1 MQALSARLDRFV
13 VSWLGID
20 INDNQVDFD
29 AVERLDA
36 GKRAELVGLAPQAW
50 VGLVSNVGERLLVVA
65 VVERENGV
73 DQPVIS
79 VEAKPSRRG
88 YCVMETHDQYPT
100 ANGGRSIRHVETF
113 VCPDAAFFWRT
124 VTGAEAKI
132 ARFPGEVQA
141 GMDGYVGYGGQAV
154 QFVSRGSEPDVRF
167 DLPYRRFFAR
177 VRVFSGGNGNVE
189 LLPSL
194 DPRNVCCMFF
204 GIFDFVG
211 FPSWSAV
218 KRHLG
223 LLTMNLN
230 TAKKAARLQTDCG
243 TKGWTCV
250 VGAHHRGCTITRG
263 DERVTVVLYDDEWL
277 MHKYALVNQAGFQ
290 GQYISLHR
298 NSRAELTNLL
308 DGLLSVPPPLEEPD
322 D

>member
-13 VSWLGID
+13 VSWLGLG

-36 GKRAELVGLAPQAW
+36 DKRAELVRLTPPNW
-50 VGLVSNVGERLLVVA
+50 VGLVSNVGERLVVVA
-65 VVERENGV
+65 VVEREGDV

-88 YCVMETHDQYPT
+88 FCLMETHDQYPT
-100 ANGGRSIRHVETF
+100 VNGARSIRDVETF

-132 ARFPGEVQA
+132 ARFPTEVRD
-141 GMDGYVGYGGQAV
+141 GMRGYVGYGDQAV
-154 QFVSRGSEPDVRF
+154 QFVPRGSETVQF

-177 VRVFSGGNGNVE
+177 VSVFSGGNGNVE

-223 LLTMNLN
+223 LLTMNLD
-230 TAKKAARLQTDCG
+230 TACKAERLQADCV

-250 VGAHHRGCTITRG
+250 VGAQHRDCTITCG
-263 DERVTVVLYDDEWL
+263 DESVTVVLYDDEWL
-277 MHKYALVNQAGFQ
+277 MHKYALVNQAGFH

-308 DGLLSVPPPLEEPD
+308 DGLLSVPPPLEDAPD
-322 D
+322 

>member
-13 VSWLGID
+13 ETWLGIPID
-20 INDNQVDFD
+20 WNEADFEAAD
-29 AVERLDA
+29 RLELD
-36 GKRAELVGLAPQAW
+36 KRTELIA
-50 VGLVSNVGERLLVVA
+50 NVPTDWRDRFIHQGDRFIVVA
-65 VVERENGV
+65 EIRQEGDPPQ
-73 DQPVIS
+73 DQPTVS
-79 VEAKPSRRG
+79 VEAKRSARG
-88 YCVMETHDQYPT
+88 FCAIETHDQYHT
-100 ANGGRSIRHVETF
+100 QGGFRTIRDVETIE
-113 VCPDAAFFWRT
+113 CPDADFFWT
-124 VTGAEAKI
+124 AVVGVEAKL
-132 ARFPGEVQA
+132 AAFA
-141 GMDGYVGYGGQAV
+141 G
-154 QFVSRGSEPDVRF
+154 DVRSGMRGYIGYDNTIPEF
-167 DLPYRRFFAR
+167 ESGDPIPYRRNLAKI
-177 VRVFSGGNGNVE
+177 RVFTGGNGVVE

-204 GIFDFVG
+204 GILDFVG

-230 TAKKAARLQTDCG
+230 TARKAQRLQADCA

-250 VGAHHRGCTITRG
+250 VGAQHRDCTITCG

-277 MHKYALVNQAGFQ
+277 MHKYALVNQAGLN

-308 DGLLSVPPPLEEPD
+308 DGLLSVPPPLEDAPD
-322 D
+322 